1 MVKNIF
7 SANFKNKIRTCF
19 LRGNNVECT
28 TCSIKLATFLTSGIP
43 LRANAICP
51 NCESLERTRIYW
63 SYLLKVPGFF
73 DTNKKVLHT
82 APEKVLF
89 KLFSEN
95 KNIDYSP
102 IDKLEVGYN
111 YPKGTINM
119 NILDLKFPD
128 NHFDFILSS
137 HVLEHIDDD
146 IKAMKEFHRVLSPD
160 GFAMLQV
167 PMDITKDKTYE
178 DFSIT
183 DPEERT
189 KAFGQFD
196 HVRLYGLDYKER
208 LESAGF
214 TVEID
219 DFSVNLSVEEKFKF
233 GFGEGESIYIV
244 RKTPTN

>member
-1 MVKNIF
+1 M
-7 SANFKNKIRTCF
+7 
-19 LRGNNVECT
+19 
-28 TCSIKLATFLTSGIP
+28 
-43 LRANAICP
+43 
-51 NCESLERTRIYW
+51 
-63 SYLLKVPGFF
+63 
-73 DTNKKVLHT
+73 HT

-89 KLFSEN
+89 KLFLEN

-111 YPKGTINM
+111 YPKGTINI

-137 HVLEHIDDD
+137 HVLEHIGDD
-146 IKAMKEFHRVLSPD
+146 IKAMKEFHRALSPE

-233 GFGEGESIYIV
+233 GFGEGEFIYIV